1 MCGVPAAALV
11 VSIISSVA
19 AYQGQQVQAKNQQA
33 FAKEQA
39 QAGQAAA
46 RRDFDL
52 QNATESQR
60 QLQEAEGASQAVQ
73 QVQREAAMA
82 KASTRV
88 AAGEAGVAG
97 LSVDQLLSEFDQQE
111 SAARYNINRNRAF
124 SVDQSQLARQGIAA
138 NANQNIGRTRYA
150 PIGRPSLLATGL
162 QVAGSAL
169 GGYAKYKP
177 Q

>member
-1 MCGVPAAALV
+1 MCNPVAALAVVSVLSAAA
-11 VSIISSVA
+11 SYA
-19 AYQGQQVQAKNQQA
+19 GQEQQAKNQQK
-33 FAKEQA
+33 FAKSQA
-39 QAGQAAA
+39 EAGAAAA
-46 RRDFDL
+46 RKDFDL
-52 QNATESQR
+52 QNQVESSR